1 MSEPLAEQEY
11 ENALIAMRRYGGG
24 FVSAL
29 AEAWIRADVYNR
41 QKLALA
47 FPDELREYAAMAKE
61 RGV

>member
-1 MSEPLAEQEY
+1 VTEQEY
-11 ENALIAMRRYGGG
+11 ENALIAMRRYGDG

-41 QKLALA
+41 QKLAIA
-47 FPDELREYAAMAKE
+47 FPELLREYAEMAKV

>member
-1 MSEPLAEQEY
+1 MNPLSEQEY

-29 AEAWIRADVYNR
+29 AEAWIRADHYNR
-41 QKLALA
+41 AVLAAA
-47 FPDELREYAAMAKE
+47 FPDLLREYDAMAKA

>member
-1 MSEPLAEQEY
+1 VTEQEY

-41 QKLALA
+41 TTLANA
-47 FPDELREYAAMAKE
+47 FPELLREYDAMAKE
-61 RGV
+61 RGI